1 MEMTVNPVCR
11 MKIKERTITSEHGG
25 MKYYFCSDE
34 CKTSFDAN
42 PDKYTRSQETHHNLE
57 HNCC

>member
-1 MEMTVNPVCR
+1 
-11 MKIKERTITSEHGG
+11 

-42 PDKYTRSQETHHNLE
+42 PGKYTRSQEAHHNLE

>member
-1 MEMTVNPVCR
+1 MEMTVDPVCR
-11 MKIKERTITSEHGG
+11 MKIKERKIASEHGG

-42 PDKYTRSQETHHNLE
+42 PGKYTRSREAYHNLE

>member
-1 MEMTVNPVCR
+1 MKEDVVC
-11 MKIKERTITSEHGG
+11 G
-25 MKYYFCSDE
+25 MKVKEDTPYKSEFQGKTFYFCNAV

-42 PDKYTRSQETHHNLE
+42 PGKYTRSQEAHHNLE